1 MGIINNIHKNIL
13 STAQNNLLYI
23 VSSYF
28 SQDKYQN
35 SKLNQFIMCQPDIE
49 KKEKIIE
56 NYPILQYI
64 YNEKHIK
71 YTKYEYRQI
80 KVLQMIMLTP
90 RIYIVLTEEEI
101 ILWNDSLKISM
112 GFFEKYRNNPNY
124 EILNK
129 NLAKFDEDLFSL
141 TYEIISKKVNKNNND
156 TTKLQFFLFSAKK
169 IINEGKISEIFF
181 ISEVNQIFPINKNQI
196 FTANGKNIQII
207 DIITKKIIKE
217 DDNLGYLDFDISY
230 AKYLFNDL
238 ILLSSEKIKKSVI
251 YSVDKKSLLYFID
264 DSINNSFN
272 LGKSK
277 VVIIGQKIKEI
288 LLLPDMYV
296 LSLEQYETDIF
307 NSLQYKSFYEI
318 NDTCFLFINHK
329 SKKLKEVFINDLN
342 ELIITKEIACPTDFI
357 TFCPFVYTYEENSNL
372 LCSLFISKDQTYQIL
387 NHELLNLIEG
397 EESEQVFS
405 SIKRLFMNYF
415 LINDN
420 YYDYFKYNFP
430 NTTNPNLNR
439 SLINQNSS
447 EFNNMAYIS
456 YSIICT
462 NGKSTLNFAL
472 YKNKKLYELNSYC
485 NYFEPNLK
493 SDIIYSDNSK
503 DIYIMSVIKNLFIYI
518 IKINGL
524 ESTDVHIKHN
534 FGNIKTKGIINI
546 GNDRAFLFYDKK
558 ALVINVKETFK
569 LSKLIPI
576 ETFSFPF
583 NILYAYLY
591 KSNIL
596 ILSSDK
602 LFLFNTT
609 DKKIKKEIK
618 LNFIIKIDDNIE
630 NIDINIIKIKE
641 NIYIL
646 IVEDNYLL
654 FNIENFEKLKE
665 KDELK
670 INQYNMIF
678 FKSYKEKFEIINKEI
693 INNKILNIFTENTDE
708 QRHKLK
714 YLSPNK
720 IFVGTY
726 PNKFYIFE
734 NNESDADNN

>member
-1 MGIINNIHKNIL
+1 M
-13 STAQNNLLYI
+13 
-23 VSSYF
+23 
-28 SQDKYQN
+28 
-35 SKLNQFIMCQPDIE
+35 
-49 KKEKIIE
+49 
-56 NYPILQYI
+56 
-64 YNEKHIK
+64 
-71 YTKYEYRQI
+71 
-80 KVLQMIMLTP
+80 
-90 RIYIVLTEEEI
+90 
-101 ILWNDSLKISM
+101 
-112 GFFEKYRNNPNY
+112 
-124 EILNK
+124 
-129 NLAKFDEDLFSL
+129 
-141 TYEIISKKVNKNNND
+141 
-156 TTKLQFFLFSAKK
+156 
-169 IINEGKISEIFF
+169 
-181 ISEVNQIFPINKNQI
+181 
-196 FTANGKNIQII
+196 
-207 DIITKKIIKE
+207 
-217 DDNLGYLDFDISY
+217 
-230 AKYLFNDL
+230 

-288 LLLPDMYV
+288 LLLPDMY
-296 LSLEQYETDIF
+296 LFSLQQYETDIF

-447 EFNNMAYIS
+447 EFSNMAYIS

-462 NGKSTLNFAL
+462 NGNSTLNFAL

-493 SDIIYSDNSK
+493 SDIIYSDNTK

-630 NIDINIIKIKE
+630 NIDINIIQIKE

-654 FNIENFEKLKE
+654 FNIDNFEKLKE

-678 FKSYKEKFEIINKEI
+678 FKSYKEKFEIIKKEI

>member
-1 MGIINNIHKNIL
+1 
-13 STAQNNLLYI
+13 
-23 VSSYF
+23 
-28 SQDKYQN
+28 
-35 SKLNQFIMCQPDIE
+35 MCQPDIE

-181 ISEVNQIFPINKNQI
+181 ISEVNQIFPINKNQV

-296 LSLEQYETDIF
+296 LSLQQYETDIF

-357 TFCPFVYTYEENSNL
+357 TFCPFVYT
-372 LCSLFISKDQTYQIL
+372 
-387 NHELLNLIEG
+387 
-397 EESEQVFS
+397 
-405 SIKRLFMNYF
+405 
-415 LINDN
+415 
-420 YYDYFKYNFP
+420 
-430 NTTNPNLNR
+430 
-439 SLINQNSS
+439 
-447 EFNNMAYIS
+447 
-456 YSIICT
+456 
-462 NGKSTLNFAL
+462 
-472 YKNKKLYELNSYC
+472 
-485 NYFEPNLK
+485 
-493 SDIIYSDNSK
+493 
-503 DIYIMSVIKNLFIYI
+503 
-518 IKINGL
+518 
-524 ESTDVHIKHN
+524 
-534 FGNIKTKGIINI
+534 
-546 GNDRAFLFYDKK
+546 
-558 ALVINVKETFK
+558 
-569 LSKLIPI
+569 
-576 ETFSFPF
+576 
-583 NILYAYLY
+583 
-591 KSNIL
+591 
-596 ILSSDK
+596 
-602 LFLFNTT
+602 
-609 DKKIKKEIK
+609 
-618 LNFIIKIDDNIE
+618 
-630 NIDINIIKIKE
+630 
-641 NIYIL
+641 
-646 IVEDNYLL
+646 
-654 FNIENFEKLKE
+654 
-665 KDELK
+665 
-670 INQYNMIF
+670 
-678 FKSYKEKFEIINKEI
+678 
-693 INNKILNIFTENTDE
+693 
-708 QRHKLK
+708 
-714 YLSPNK
+714 
-720 IFVGTY
+720 
-726 PNKFYIFE
+726 
-734 NNESDADNN
+734 

>member
-1 MGIINNIHKNIL
+1 M
-13 STAQNNLLYI
+13 
-23 VSSYF
+23 
-28 SQDKYQN
+28 
-35 SKLNQFIMCQPDIE
+35 
-49 KKEKIIE
+49 
-56 NYPILQYI
+56 
-64 YNEKHIK
+64 
-71 YTKYEYRQI
+71 
-80 KVLQMIMLTP
+80 
-90 RIYIVLTEEEI
+90 
-101 ILWNDSLKISM
+101 
-112 GFFEKYRNNPNY
+112 
-124 EILNK
+124 
-129 NLAKFDEDLFSL
+129 
-141 TYEIISKKVNKNNND
+141 
-156 TTKLQFFLFSAKK
+156 
-169 IINEGKISEIFF
+169 
-181 ISEVNQIFPINKNQI
+181 
-196 FTANGKNIQII
+196 
-207 DIITKKIIKE
+207 
-217 DDNLGYLDFDISY
+217 
-230 AKYLFNDL
+230 
-238 ILLSSEKIKKSVI
+238 
-251 YSVDKKSLLYFID
+251 
-264 DSINNSFN
+264 
-272 LGKSK
+272 
-277 VVIIGQKIKEI
+277 
-288 LLLPDMYV
+288 
-296 LSLEQYETDIF
+296 
-307 NSLQYKSFYEI
+307 
-318 NDTCFLFINHK
+318 
-329 SKKLKEVFINDLN
+329 
-342 ELIITKEIACPTDFI
+342 
-357 TFCPFVYTYEENSNL
+357 
-372 LCSLFISKDQTYQIL
+372 
-387 NHELLNLIEG
+387 
-397 EESEQVFS
+397 
-405 SIKRLFMNYF
+405 
-415 LINDN
+415 
-420 YYDYFKYNFP
+420 
-430 NTTNPNLNR
+430 
-439 SLINQNSS
+439 
-447 EFNNMAYIS
+447 
-456 YSIICT
+456 
-462 NGKSTLNFAL
+462 

-493 SDIIYSDNSK
+493 SDIIYSDNTK

-646 IVEDNYLL
+646 IIEDNYLL

-678 FKSYKEKFEIINKEI
+678 FKSYKEKFEIIKKEI

>member
-112 GFFEKYRNNPNY
+112 VFFEKYRNNPNY

-129 NLAKFDEDLFSL
+129 SLAKFDEDLFSL

-181 ISEVNQIFPINKNQI
+181 ISEVNQIFPINKNQV

-207 DIITKKIIKE
+207 DIISKKIIKE

-296 LSLEQYETDIF
+296 LSLQQYETDIF

-357 TFCPFVYTYEENSNL
+357 TFCPFVYTYEEKSNL

-472 YKNKKLYELNSYC
+472 HKNKKLYELNSYC

-630 NIDINIIKIKE
+630 NIDINIIQIKE

-646 IVEDNYLL
+646 ILEDNYLL

-678 FKSYKEKFEIINKEI
+678 FKSYKEKFEIIKKEI